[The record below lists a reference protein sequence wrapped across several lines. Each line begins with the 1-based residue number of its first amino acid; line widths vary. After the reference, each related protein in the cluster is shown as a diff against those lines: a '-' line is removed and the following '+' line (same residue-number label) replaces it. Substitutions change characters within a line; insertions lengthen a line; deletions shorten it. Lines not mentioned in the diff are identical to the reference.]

1 MNLLPAEL
9 FELLG
14 VIKKPMLCDSDLY
27 LQLKI
32 DSKKES
38 AFRSLYD
45 RYSSSLFRFI
55 YRFTLNQQVA
65 EEILHDIFILLL
77 NDKYNPAEG
86 NLKSW
91 LFAVAKNRSLNHA
104 KKASFETS
112 DDLAIAEATSE
123 SDFEQSFINYNL
135 LKNLS
140 LLESN
145 LPSDLRQTWNLKK
158 QGLDYQQISQA
169 LSIPVGTVKSR
180 FSRLVD
186 HLKKEFYL

>member
-1 MNLLPAEL
+1 
-9 FELLG
+9 
-14 VIKKPMLCDSDLY
+14 MLSDNDLY

-38 AFRSLYD
+38 AFRTLYD

-55 YRFTLNQQVA
+55 YRFTLNQQIA
-65 EEILHDIFILLL
+65 EELLHDIFIQLLD
-77 NDKYNPAEG
+77 DKYNHSEG
-86 NLKSW
+86 NLQSW
-91 LFAVAKNRSLNHA
+91 LFTVAKNKSLNHT

-112 DDLAIAEATSE
+112 DDLTIAKTA
-123 SDFEQSFINYNL
+123 SDSDLEYSFINHNL

-140 LLESN
+140 LLESR
-145 LPSDLRQTWNLKK
+145 LPTDLRQTWNLKK
-158 QGLDYQQISQA
+158 QGLDYLQISQA

-186 HLKKEFYL
+186 HLKKEFNL

>member
-1 MNLLPAEL
+1 
-9 FELLG
+9 
-14 VIKKPMLCDSDLY
+14 MLSDNDLY
-27 LQLKI
+27 FQLKI

-38 AFRSLYD
+38 AFRILYD

-55 YRFTLNQQVA
+55 YRFTLNKQVA
-65 EEILHDIFILLL
+65 EEILHDIFIQLLS
-77 NDKYNPAEG
+77 DKYNASEG

-91 LFAVAKNRSLNHA
+91 LFAVAKNKSLNHA

-145 LPSDLRQTWNLKK
+145 LPSDLRLTWNLKK
-158 QGLDYQQISQA
+158 QGLDYQQISQT

-186 HLKKEFYL
+186 HLKKEFYS

>member
-1 MNLLPAEL
+1 
-9 FELLG
+9 
-14 VIKKPMLCDSDLY
+14 MLCDNDLY

-32 DSKKES
+32 DSKKEV

-55 YRFTLNQQVA
+55 YRFTSNQQVA
-65 EEILHDIFILLL
+65 EEILHDIFIQLLS
-77 NDKYNPAEG
+77 DKYNPSEG

-91 LFAVAKNRSLNHA
+91 LFTVAKNKGLNHA
-104 KKASFETS
+104 RKASFET
-112 DDLAIAEATSE
+112 AEEAPIASAVAD
-123 SDFEQSFINYNL
+123 SDFEQTFIVSDL

-140 LLESN
+140 LVEN
-145 LPSDLRQTWNLKK
+145 TLPTDLRQTWNLRK

-186 HLKKEFYL
+186 HLKKEFNL